1 MPEIVS
7 TYMPE
12 RISEYVPERMSEYI
26 YIYIMY
32 IYIYVSSLHFQMV
45 CQKPCQNNCQGGDRL
60 IFFDNVAETVGLMHF
75 ILSLHP
81 LFANDACQ
89 R

>member
-1 MPEIVS
+1 MPGGMPEIVS

-32 IYIYVSSLHFQMV
+32 IYICIQFTLPDGMS
-45 CQKPCQNNCQGGDRL
+45 
-60 IFFDNVAETVGLMHF
+60 ETM
-75 ILSLHP
+75 SE
-81 LFANDACQ
+81 
-89 R
+89 